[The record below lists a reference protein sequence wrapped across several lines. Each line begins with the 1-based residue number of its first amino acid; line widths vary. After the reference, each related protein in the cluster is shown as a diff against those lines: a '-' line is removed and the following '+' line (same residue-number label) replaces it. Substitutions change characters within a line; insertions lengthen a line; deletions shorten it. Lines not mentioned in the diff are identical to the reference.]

1 MYIYI
6 YHYISMILGVSSE
19 CIVVPLND
27 PLHLTPVQLP
37 VEGLGIKS
45 CVQGYH
51 PAYPVVGAS
60 WGLSQKAE
68 THFIPQFETNPS
80 GKIIALDLSESHLSP
95 FFCVELNMLNCPFV

>member
-1 MYIYI
+1 
-6 YHYISMILGVSSE
+6 MILGVSSE

-60 WGLSQKAE
+60 LHPTIRDQPLGE
-68 THFIPQFETNPS
+68 NYRFGPIRIPPIS
-80 GKIIALDLSESHLSP
+80 
-95 FFCVELNMLNCPFV
+95 FFLCWVEHVELSICVGWN